1 MNILVNKI
9 EIISVSSLARKTNS
23 HEKTKKPY
31 ETGFPYHDHPVD
43 LAMKLYWLFMFV
55 TNKKN

>member
-31 ETGFPYHDHPVD
+31 EIGFPYHDHPVD
-43 LAMKLYWLFMFV
+43 LAMKLY
-55 TNKKN
+55 